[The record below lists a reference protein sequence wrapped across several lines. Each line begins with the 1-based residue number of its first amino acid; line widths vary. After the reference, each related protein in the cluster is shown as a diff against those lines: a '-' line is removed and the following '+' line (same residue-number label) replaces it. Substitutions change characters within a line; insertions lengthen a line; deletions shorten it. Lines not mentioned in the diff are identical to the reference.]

1 MKKITALI
9 LSLVLTLSLSAFAAS
24 ETAVGLPNPWV
35 EYDSLEA
42 AAESAGFE
50 LRIPYI
56 PEELKI
62 TAIRLIEGSLLEVV
76 YELDG
81 NSIVYRQGPG
91 EEDVSG
97 DYTEYEETFTE
108 KIEGTEVSVTYKG
121 NGGLVSLMTWQD
133 SGFAYAFY
141 FTPGFDETDA
151 EVVGQI
157 VASLMFWDALNT
169 GN

>member
-1 MKKITALI
+1 MKKITALV
-9 LSLVLTLSLSAFAAS
+9 LSLALTLSLSAFAVA

-35 EYDSLEA
+35 EYESFEA

-56 PEELKI
+56 PEELEI

-76 YELDG
+76 YELEG

-97 DYTEYEETFTE
+97 DYTEYEEAVTE

-121 NGGLVSLMTWQD
+121 NGGLVSLMTWQNA
-133 SGFAYAFY
+133 GFSYAFY
-141 FTPGFDETDA
+141 FTPGFAESDA
-151 EVVGQI
+151 EIVGEI
-157 VASLMFWDALNT
+157 VASLLYLDAEAT

>member
-1 MKKITALI
+1 MKKMTALV
-9 LSLVLTLSLSAFAAS
+9 LSLVMMLSLTAMAGS
-24 ETAVGLPNPWV
+24 EPAVGLPNPWV

-42 AAESAGFE
+42 AAEAAGFE

-91 EEDVSG
+91 EEDISG
-97 DYTEYEETFTE
+97 DFTEYEETATE

-133 SGFAYAFY
+133 AGFAYAFY

-157 VASLMFWDALNT
+157 VASLVFRDALNT
-169 GN
+169 SN

>member
-1 MKKITALI
+1 MKKITAL
-9 LSLVLTLSLSAFAAS
+9 VLSLSMMLSLTAMAGS
-24 ETAVGLPNPWV
+24 EPVVGLPNPWV

-50 LRIPYI
+50 LHIPYI
-56 PEELKI
+56 PEEFPI
-62 TAIRLIEGSLLEVV
+62 TAIRVIEGSLLEVV
-76 YELDG
+76 YELEE

-91 EEDVSG
+91 AEDVSG

-108 KIEGTEVSVTYKG
+108 KIEDTEVSVTYKG

-133 SGFAYAFY
+133 AGFAYAFY
-141 FTPGFDETDA
+141 FTPGFDESDVG
-151 EVVGQI
+151 VVEEI
-157 VASLMFWDALNT
+157 VASLVFWDALNT